1 LRARVVVSAVGAVL
15 AYYGAVVVI
24 AIGVGVAL
32 PDAWY
37 DGTYAVA
44 ATTVPVLVAVV
55 AVNVALVR
63 AGWTSPR
70 ELGWPAWRATPLAL
84 GRGVGV
90 GLALAAGAL
99 LLALGPGG
107 ARLVLTGEPI
117 GAWAAVALPL
127 AVGLAGAA
135 LAEELL
141 FRGFPLARL
150 AEPLTRVGA
159 SALLAIVFAAAH
171 LANPDVAALGVV
183 NLALASLMLSAAFF
197 APGGLPLAWGV
208 HWGWNGGLALGAD
221 APVSGLSFDL
231 PALEF
236 DTGRTPVVTG
246 GAFGPEG
253 GLAATAA
260 LAIAL
265 IWFGRRAAAVG
276 KGEPR

>member
-1 LRARVVVSAVGAVL
+1 MRARVVVSAVGAVL
-15 AYYGAVVVI
+15 AYYGAVALI
-24 AIGVGVAL
+24 AIGVGAAL

-37 DGTYAVA
+37 DGPHAIAAATAPLVA
-44 ATTVPVLVAVV
+44 AAV
-55 AVNVALVR
+55 AVNVTIVS
-63 AGWTSPR
+63 AGWASMQ
-70 ELGWPAWRATPLAL
+70 ELGWPAGWATPVAL
-84 GRGVGV
+84 GRGAGV
-90 GLALAAGAL
+90 GIALAAGAL
-99 LLALGPGG
+99 LIALGTGG
-107 ARLVLTGEPI
+107 ARVVATGESFA
-117 GAWAAVALPL
+117 AWAGAALPL
-127 AVGLAGAA
+127 GAGLVVAA

-159 SALLAIVFAAAH
+159 SVLLAIVFAAAH
-171 LANPDVAALGVV
+171 LANPDVSTLGLV
-183 NLALASLMLSAAFF
+183 NLVLASLVLSAAFF

-221 APVSGLSFDL
+221 APVSGLTFDL

-236 DTGRTPVVTG
+236 DTGRVPVVTG

-265 IWFGRRAAAVG
+265 IWLGRRAAAVG

>member
-1 LRARVVVSAVGAVL
+1 
-15 AYYGAVVVI
+15 
-24 AIGVGVAL
+24 
-32 PDAWY
+32 
-37 DGTYAVA
+37 
-44 ATTVPVLVAVV
+44 VV
-55 AVNVALVR
+55 ATGESFA
-63 AGWTSPR
+63 
-70 ELGWPAWRATPLAL
+70 AW
-84 GRGVGV
+84 
-90 GLALAAGAL
+90 AGA
-99 LLALGPGG
+99 
-107 ARLVLTGEPI
+107 
-117 GAWAAVALPL
+117 ALPL
-127 AVGLAGAA
+127 GAGLVVAA

-159 SALLAIVFAAAH
+159 SVLLAIVFAAAH
-171 LANPDVAALGVV
+171 LANPDVSTLGLV
-183 NLALASLMLSAAFF
+183 NLILASLMLSAAFF

-221 APVSGLSFDL
+221 APVSGLTFDL

-236 DTGRTPVVTG
+236 DTGRVPVVTG

-253 GLAATAA
+253 GFAATAT